1 MNQNQIEN
9 NNNTIGYDNSQNSIF
24 PMNNNNMQ
32 LNNNQNN
39 FNNGSINL
47 QNGLGNIGNNNS
59 VLEGNNQVL
68 FENNTINS
76 VGNTSVGLA
85 NVDNNLS
92 NNQDNDV
99 QYSGGQINNLD
110 VVNNENSDSKKNSKK
125 KKKEKK
131 EKTKEEKIKT
141 EFGKNTETAKT
152 VKMIR
157 FQYKVKDQDGKIIDS
172 YFDAESQM
180 DVQSFLLNKGYEVIS
195 IKEDKLSTKLGLASI
210 SISKKMNSKDLN
222 FFLTQL
228 STYVKSGIPLVDS
241 MEILSRQSK
250 NKSVQMLYRKIV
262 FELNKGTPF
271 SVCLEKQGNVFPK
284 MLVNMI
290 KTSEMTGDLT
300 GVLDD
305 MAAYYKQQDSNRKQ
319 IISAMTYPSVLMI
332 FALCV
337 LTFVI
342 TYVVPSFTSMYSSVG
357 STLPTITIIIMN
369 ISDFVIANWYI
380 ILAVVVV
387 VAIIIRLLYK
397 SSKKVKYLLQ
407 SFVMHIPVVSDIIK
421 YNQLVTFTGT
431 FATLIKHDVFITD
444 SMDILSKITDN
455 EIYKKIIDDSITN
468 LSKGNGVSVAFKG
481 HWAFPATAY
490 EMLVTGERTGKLG
503 EMMQHVTE
511 YYQEEQTNL
520 ISRLKSLIEP
530 LMIVVLAILVGVIL
544 LAVVVPMFDIYSKI
558 I

>member
-1 MNQNQIEN
+1 MNGNIEN
-9 NNNTIGYDNSQNSIF
+9 NITNINSQN
-24 PMNNNNMQ
+24 NMTA
-32 LNNNQNN
+32 LNNNFQSNSDMLNNN
-39 FNNGSINL
+39 FNNTI
-47 QNGLGNIGNNNS
+47 NNNMNN
-59 VLEGNNQVL
+59 VINNNIQNNNPNDMNAGNDRN
-68 FENNTINS
+68 FTNNK
-76 VGNTSVGLA
+76 
-85 NVDNNLS
+85 NVNKKEKNKKDNNI
-92 NNQDNDV
+92 QTDF
-99 QYSGGQINNLD
+99 
-110 VVNNENSDSKKNSKK
+110 SKKN
-125 KKKEKK
+125 
-131 EKTKEEKIKT
+131 EKIK
-141 EFGKNTETAKT
+141 NI
-152 VKMIR
+152 KMIR
-157 FQYKVKDQDGKIIDS
+157 FKYKVKEQDGKIIES
-172 YFDAESQM
+172 YFDAENKL
-180 DVQSFLLNKGYEVIS
+180 DVESFLLNKGYEIIS
-195 IKEDKLSTKLGLASI
+195 IKEDKLSTSLGLASI

-241 MEILSRQSK
+241 MEIMSRQSK
-250 NKSVQMLYRKIV
+250 SKSVQMLYRKIV

-271 SVCLEKQGNVFPK
+271 SVCLEKQGNIFPK

-290 KTSEMTGDLT
+290 KTSELTGDLT

-332 FALCV
+332 FAVAV

-342 TYVVPSFTSMYSSVG
+342 TYVVPSFTSMYTSVG
-357 STLPTITIIIMN
+357 STLPAITIIIMN

-380 ILAVVVV
+380 ILLVIV
-387 VAIIIRLLYK
+387 IISIILRLLYK
-397 SSKKVKYLLQ
+397 TSKKAKYSMQ

-455 EIYKKIIDDSITN
+455 EIYKKIINDAITN
-468 LSKGNGVSVAFKG
+468 LSRGNGVSVAFKG
-481 HWAFPATAY
+481 HWAFPSTAY

-520 ISRLKSLIEP
+520 IARLKSLIEP
-530 LMIVVLAILVGVIL
+530 IMIVVLAVLVGIIL